1 MIQQRGLE
9 QNEFW
14 DIIYLTIFPFK
25 LNVVVKKNELD
36 VNRTVNCVA

>member
-1 MIQQRGLE
+1 MIEQRGLE

-14 DIIYLTIFPFK
+14 DIIYPTICSFK
-25 LNVVVKKNELD
+25 LNVVAEKHELD